1 MFDLTNFSSKYSLNV
16 SAQDYIVDIISFS
29 VEQNYFNDYQA
40 SFELIIFGSRDSKIF
55 AYIFENISTPSNY
68 KELYVTEKVHKSRLL
83 CLKKIEVGK
92 TFNNFSKNGLYY
104 ASGGLN
110 NKIYIWEALN
120 GIQLQEINL
129 FEEDLNEA
137 KHLYSADMTTFFQ
150 NEDDIFFERTKDD
163 NDFSTYIISVG
174 VPGMLNI
181 SSLESDTK
189 NFNHKTNRQS
199 CFSYNV
205 IEPLYDE
212 MYFICFL

>member
-1 MFDLTNFSSKYSLNV
+1 MFDLNNFSSKYSLNV

-29 VEQNYFNDYQA
+29 VEKNYFNDYQA

-68 KELYVTEKVHKSRLL
+68 KELYVKEKVHKSRLL

-92 TFNNFSKNGLYY
+92 TFNNFSKNELYY
-104 ASGGLN
+104 ATGGLN
-110 NKIYIWEALN
+110 NKIYIWEALK
-120 GIQLQEINL
+120 GIQLKEINL
-129 FEEDLNEA
+129 FEEDLNED
-137 KHLYSADMTTFFQ
+137 LYSTDMTTFFQ
-150 NEDDIFFERTKDD
+150 NEDDLFFERTKDD

-189 NFNHKTNRQS
+189 NFNHKTNRRES